1 MSTWRSTK
9 IPLPQLI
16 SVVELHMG
24 RGAEQTLYRH
34 AGMSPSFGP
43 EEVRCSSILDSRSSC
58 RYEVRPE
65 HGESEESS
73 DNVADYIVCSKQFVS
88 AKVEV
93 CCVTVIPPCNV
104 TYGHS
109 HACLDSECQVTLGIG
124 GFSMGVAAALHS
136 AACYAHGKFS
146 SGTPYQIMLS
156 AIVSLSRWLPCSRM
170 LMGKMEGSHMARLME
185 FLRSLGFSY
194 VSFKSYN
201 GLGHYTILEEMDD
214 GLGHYTIL
222 EEMDDLCKWL
232 SSRLSIDRSW

>member
-1 MSTWRSTK
+1 YFQSIDQLPSHGLVPTPTWSTLPPGVVAPFGGPPRP
-9 IPLPQLI
+9 PL
-16 SVVELHMG
+16 VVPVVPVL
-24 RGAEQTLYRH
+24 
-34 AGMSPSFGP
+34 
-43 EEVRCSSILDSRSSC
+43 
-58 RYEVRPE
+58 
-65 HGESEESS
+65 
-73 DNVADYIVCSKQFVS
+73 
-88 AKVEV
+88 
-93 CCVTVIPPCNV
+93 
-104 TYGHS
+104 
-109 HACLDSECQVTLGIG
+109 TLGIG

-156 AIVSLSRWLPCSRM
+156 AIVSLSRWLPCSSAADEFVPCRN
-170 LMGKMEGSHMARLME
+170 GERLIE